1 MLDGIESNPVYA
13 KWKAADKYTVLDHA
27 EIPGTPI
34 IDPVTLGIGIEPSI
48 PFTYNA
54 LIGQSAV
61 FLETLFF
68 FDWHIEEL
76 QAGEYYLDLL
86 IKKNNT
92 EARIIVMNE
101 SLIDF
106 AAAGGSMAAGA
117 AVGSFFLPPVGTVVG
132 AATGAAVNFAIN
144 YPIPILGDK
153 SLVQFTKDGIN
164 AGIDKTSEYINN
176 QVNELKEKFNEAIDN
191 VSDGV
196 NKAINNI
203 GNKLANVF
211 W

>member
-86 IKKNNT
+86 IKKDNT

-101 SLIDF
+101 SLKVLH
-106 AAAGGSMAAGA
+106 GG
-117 AVGSFFLPPVGTVVG
+117 T
-132 AATGAAVNFAIN
+132 NR
-144 YPIPILGDK
+144 
-153 SLVQFTKDGIN
+153 
-164 AGIDKTSEYINN
+164 
-176 QVNELKEKFNEAIDN
+176 
-191 VSDGV
+191 
-196 NKAINNI
+196 
-203 GNKLANVF
+203 
-211 W
+211 